1 MVGVVKLIVVAA
13 SFFMQSG
20 QQLRAIPDC
29 LEPSWCMWCLLP
41 YFYISHDLFHLS
53 LAYLCAQASHS
64 IIDSEGEL
72 PSKWVGGT

>member
-1 MVGVVKLIVVAA
+1 
-13 SFFMQSG
+13 
-20 QQLRAIPDC
+20 
-29 LEPSWCMWCLLP
+29 MWCLLP